1 MKDAKKLS
9 KPVLDCPVVRF
20 HCRTARITTRKQA
33 AFTAN
38 TEFAPIIGTSKPP
51 KAGPI
56 IPEMFSC
63 KPPKIVAEGSS
74 ALETTSDT
82 IDVQTGAFRAKPTPM
97 RNTKTRI
104 TWGLRKCS
112 QPRIAMPAA
121 APANQRFT
129 TQSNFLRSTMSAR
142 APAGRVNKKKGSEA
156 TVDRSEIKNGDG
168 VSIFIIHIA
177 AVSWAA
183 TQVPEMTAAI
193 HSFRKTGLPR
203 ADQVEKNRRS
213 PPRCV
218 DDQTIG
224 EPGLATAELLPT
236 GMDPSIH
243 SNVFARYERRILE
256 IEHRVD
262 DVRNFTHPSEG
273 MKLRQRRMISLV
285 VHRRVDDAGRHC
297 VEPDVVRR
305 VFQRQ
310 RLTHS
315 RHRRLRQHR
324 QKCGRGAAWLI
335 REYGRDVYDVPRILL
350 LICGITCCVMKKK
363 LATLVL
369 ITRL

>member
-33 AFTAN
+33 AFTAK
-38 TEFAPIIGTSKPP
+38 TEFGPINGTSKPP

-74 ALETTSDT
+74 AFETISDT
-82 IDVQTGAFRAKPTPM
+82 LDVKTGAFRAKPIPM

-112 QPRIAMPAA
+112 QPRMARPAA
-121 APANQRFT
+121 AAANQRFT

-142 APAGRVNKKKGSEA
+142 APAGSVNKKKGSEA
-156 TVDRSEIKNGDG
+156 TVDRSEIKKGDG

-183 TQVPEMTAAI
+183 TQVPEMSAAI

-213 PPRCV
+213 PPRRV

-224 EPGLATAELLPT
+224 EAGLATAEPLPT
-236 GMDPSIH
+236 GMAPSIY
-243 SNVFARYERRILE
+243 SNVFARYERSVLETETVQLGVNRI
-256 IEHRVD
+256 
-262 DVRNFTHPSEG
+262 
-273 MKLRQRRMISLV
+273 RRRGESIL
-285 VHRRVDDAGRHC
+285 
-297 VEPDVVRR
+297 
-305 VFQRQ
+305 
-310 RLTHS
+310 S
-315 RHRRLRQHR
+315 R
-324 QKCGRGAAWLI
+324 
-335 REYGRDVYDVPRILL
+335 
-350 LICGITCCVMKKK
+350 
-363 LATLVL
+363 
-369 ITRL
+369 

>member
-9 KPVLDCPVVRF
+9 KPVLACPVVRF
-20 HCRTARITTRKQA
+20 HCRTARMTNRKQA
-33 AFTAN
+33 AFSAK
-38 TEFAPIIGTSKPP
+38 TEFGPINEISKPP

-63 KPPKIVAEGSS
+63 KPPKMVAEGSS
-74 ALETTSDT
+74 AFETTSDT
-82 IDVQTGAFRAKPTPM
+82 LDVQTGAFRAKPTPT
-97 RNTKTRI
+97 RKTKTRI

-112 QPRIAMPAA
+112 QPRIARAA
-121 APANQRFT
+121 AATANQRLIR
-129 TQSNFLRSTMSAR
+129 QSNFLRSTMSAR
-142 APAGRVNKKKGSEA
+142 APAGSVNKKKGSEA
-156 TVDRSEIKNGDG
+156 TVDSSEIKNGDG

-193 HSFRKTGLPR
+193 HSFRKTGLPK

-213 PPRCV
+213 PPRRV

-224 EPGLATAELLPT
+224 EPGLTTAELSPT

-243 SNVFARYERRILE
+243 SNVFARYERGVLE

-273 MKLRQRRMISLV
+273 MKLGQHRMIILG
-285 VHRRVDDAGRHC
+285 VHRRVDVAGGHR

-305 VFQRQ
+305 VLQR
-310 RLTHS
+310 
-315 RHRRLRQHR
+315 
-324 QKCGRGAAWLI
+324 
-335 REYGRDVYDVPRILL
+335 
-350 LICGITCCVMKKK
+350 
-363 LATLVL
+363 
-369 ITRL
+369 